1 MNRMEFYYDLVSPY
15 SYLAYAEAGR
25 VAERSGAEIV
35 LRPVLLGA
43 LHKAVGIKAPIETP
57 AKGRYQARDIQRW
70 AERYGLPMRF
80 PEPFPFRTL
89 KTMRAAMWC
98 AERGSLEPFTREAFA
113 LFWEEGGAPK
123 GLEATEEDEPLRE
136 VARRVELDPDE
147 LLAGAA
153 TDEAKQALKKA
164 TSEAAERGVF
174 AAPTFFVGDEMF
186 WGNDRLDF
194 VGEALK
200 A

>member
-1 MNRMEFYYDLVSPY
+1 MKRMEFYYDLVSPY
-15 SYLAYAEAGR
+15 SYLAYGEARR
-25 VAERSGAEIV
+25 VAESSGAEFV

-43 LHKAVGIKAPIETP
+43 LHKAAGIKAPIETP

-70 AERYGLPMRF
+70 AARYGLAMRF

-89 KTMRAAMWC
+89 KTMRAATWC

-123 GLEATEEDEPLRE
+123 GLEASDEDEPLRE
-136 VARRVELDPDE
+136 VARRVGLDPEE
-147 LLAGAA
+147 LLRGSA
-153 TDEAKQALKKA
+153 TDEAKQALKGA
-164 TSEAAERGVF
+164 TSEAAQRGVF
-174 AAPTFFVGDEMF
+174 ATPTFFVGDEMF

-194 VGEALK
+194 VQEALK
-200 A
+200 G